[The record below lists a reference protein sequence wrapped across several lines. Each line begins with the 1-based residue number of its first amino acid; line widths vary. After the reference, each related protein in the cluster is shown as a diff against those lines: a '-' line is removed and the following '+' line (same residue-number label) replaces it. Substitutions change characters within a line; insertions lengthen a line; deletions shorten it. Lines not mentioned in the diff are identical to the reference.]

1 MTPKTDRYY
10 FNLVLYLGDDGD
22 NMYVVDQG
30 ELDVLYASEIVATLG
45 PGNSF
50 GEVALMYNRPRTATI
65 KAKTECKLW
74 AMDRNTFRRILMS
87 DSIKRRALYESFL
100 AKVPI
105 FGRLFALVIIKY
117 VILLFKQR
125 VVYTKF
131 RRIVGSVR
139 EIQGC

>member
-1 MTPKTDRYY
+1 
-10 FNLVLYLGDDGD
+10 LVLYLGDDGD